1 VDPTTGIVRD
11 PSMVY
16 FLGIVGVPYQ
26 DLLASENSTSIAY
39 MTPAE
44 LRTNGVWDV
53 VLGNAKPG
61 NFAAPIP
68 PTDSLMI
75 ESKDP
80 RGGMDGESPPVPLA
94 GTNAPPMANPVN
106 GHDWVNMDQD
116 DLQYACIFP
125 VPETRDCAQVVM
137 ETPTPGC
144 DCKPGQEGNNNPLCQ
159 NASGQYTTV
168 QRYAKAYPGLR
179 ELQVVKDLGANGLAA
194 SICARNLTDALQPD
208 YGYRPAIDLLLRQ
221 LGRSIK

>member
-1 VDPTTGIVRD
+1 
-11 PSMVY
+11 
-16 FLGIVGVPYQ
+16 
-26 DLLASENSTSIAY
+26 
-39 MTPAE
+39 
-44 LRTNGVWDV
+44 
-53 VLGNAKPG
+53 
-61 NFAAPIP
+61 
-68 PTDSLMI
+68 
-75 ESKDP
+75 
-80 RGGMDGESPPVPLA
+80 
-94 GTNAPPMANPVN
+94 MANPVN